1 MTAIHGKMERHTR
14 NRWKLNLKKH
24 SESKTLFLSGERGAC
39 LLHMFLHKLSWKF
52 TMRMPQTTSGTMR

>member
-52 TMRMPQTTSGTMR
+52 TM